1 MAKEETLFELRNH
14 PKDQDYEDVYRIHQE
29 TERKDRKIALI
40 FCLCLAVVCIVLL
53 IILRNISFLFY
64 TIACVVIGLAYIKI
78 PTNRKFIATTRLLMG
93 EKQTLTFMP
102 HFICVEELYESDE
115 AFGEAVDE
123 EENEDAGI
131 IMKTSNMMVYENQ
144 RGFLFAD
151 GKITNLFVYVPKRD
165 LDEAQIEQLKEYA
178 NARCSKGY
186 VILEMDAHIVDT
198 DENEEEAMLAA
209 LSASH
214 VDAREQYYGS
224 KRLRLRNE
232 EGKSISLEEDDD
244 LPEEELLEEACCAD
258 DDCHCDEDCEC
269 DDDCAD
275 DMDDFDDFE

>member
-1 MAKEETLFELRNH
+1 MAKEETLLELRNH

-102 HFICVEELYESDE
+102 HSICVEELYESDE

-131 IMKTSNMMVYENQ
+131 IMKTSNMMVYENE

-178 NARCSKGY
+178 NERCSKGY

-198 DENEEEAMLAA
+198 DENEEEAMLSA

-232 EGKSISLEEDDD
+232 EGKSVSLEEDDD

-258 DDCHCDEDCEC
+258 DDCYCDEDCEC

-275 DMDDFDDFE
+275 DMDDFE